1 LLGTE
6 WLDCNARA
14 PRCPV
19 KIGDRILFILDS
31 DGNPHKVTG
40 QISLGKQLGW
50 NAGM

>member
-1 LLGTE
+1 M
-6 WLDCNARA
+6 DR
-14 PRCPV
+14 PV
-19 KIGDRILFILDS
+19 KIGDQILFILDP